1 VPTCLGHSRQSQ
13 RGCTDAH
20 FSICGLAR
28 KRQCTALIARYRND
42 TVSVKVPVTLL
53 ALTGTDDAVTGR
65 GTVLTMAPIDTERP
79 SEPLRDR
86 LRTVPSRFAGTVPA
100 TYLTSRYSFV
110 HALVGRSQDSP
121 RMPTPGT
128 NV

>member
-1 VPTCLGHSRQSQ
+1 MFCRFGAGPGFRKPRRKCP
-13 RGCTDAH
+13 
-20 FSICGLAR
+20 GLDVDE
-28 KRQCTALIARYRND
+28 TGINEP
-42 TVSVKVPVTLL
+42 PVNLMVGF
-53 ALTGTDDAVTGR
+53 AG
-65 GTVLTMAPIDTERP
+65 
-79 SEPLRDR
+79 
-86 LRTVPSRFAGTVPA
+86 TVPSRFAGTVPA

>member
-1 VPTCLGHSRQSQ
+1 MAKVDKSDDRASAAVKIEPSIT
-13 RGCTDAH
+13 
-20 FSICGLAR
+20 FSI
-28 KRQCTALIARYRND
+28 
-42 TVSVKVPVTLL
+42 LL
-53 ALTGTDDAVTGR
+53 DGAGTPNEVG
-65 GTVLTMAPIDTERP
+65 
-79 SEPLRDR
+79 
-86 LRTVPSRFAGTVPA
+86 FAGTVPA